1 MLGFGSSLKVWLA
14 TEAVDFR
21 KGIDGLCGIVRERFS
36 KNPLDGEMFVFIKR
50 SHKSIR
56 ILFYDSQ
63 GFWLCQKRLSSGRF
77 RNWPRGS
84 KTDASIVSL
93 VEAELSVLL
102 RGGRINNLYLK
113 PAFRQIREVFE

>member
-36 KNPLDGEMFVFIKR
+36 KNPLDGEMFVFINR

>member
-1 MLGFGSSLKVWLA
+1 
-14 TEAVDFR
+14 
-21 KGIDGLCGIVRERFS
+21 
-36 KNPLDGEMFVFIKR
+36 MFVFINR
-50 SHKSIR
+50 SHNSIR

-77 RNWPRGS
+77 RNWPRGG

-113 PAFRQIREVFE
+113 PAFRQIREVIE

>member
-36 KNPLDGEMFVFIKR
+36 KNPLDGGMFVFINR

-84 KTDASIVSL
+84 KTDACIVSL

-113 PAFRQIREVFE
+113 PSFRQIREVFE